1 VIRTFII
8 LIFFS
13 LTFELY
19 SQSGADTLITAQGR
33 ILNAETKAPLMA
45 RIVYESLPYGNIVGV
60 INNST
65 YSFPMFDKAHY
76 SITVEAPGFVSA
88 KFMLDPAEA
97 IDMKLTKDIE
107 LIIGPTAEKQRPVVG
122 SVIPLNNLI
131 FEVTKSKIE
140 PESYTQLN
148 NVVDMMKENPKMI
161 IQLEGH
167 TDFLGNDKRN
177 FKLSEERVE
186 AVKEYLVKSGIAKSR
201 VKTVAYGGTK
211 PLSREDT
218 PEAHRLNRRVEL
230 RILQN

>member
-1 VIRTFII
+1 MIRTFI
-8 LIFFS
+8 LFIFIS
-13 LTFELY
+13 LAFELY
-19 SQSGADTLITAQGR
+19 SQSGADTLVTAQGR

-45 RIVYESLPYGNIVGV
+45 KIVYESLPYGNIVGV

-65 YSFPMFDKAHY
+65 YSFLMFDKAHY

-107 LIIGPTAEKQRPVVG
+107 LVVGPTAEKKKPVVG

-148 NVVDMMKENPKMI
+148 NVVEMMKEHPKMV

-167 TDFLGNDKRN
+167 TDFLGNDKKN
-177 FKLSEERVE
+177 FNLSEERVE
-186 AVKEYLVKSGIAKSR
+186 AVKEYLVKNGIAKSR
-201 VKTVAYGGTK
+201 VKTVAFGGTK
-211 PLSREDT
+211 PLSREDS

-230 RILQN
+230 GMLEN